1 MKKEVSRAT
10 AAALC
15 VLTAALSVNVTY
27 AVLLR
32 RQEAQFP
39 NYEANHAMFGKL
51 AEIREK
57 VADYYVGEYNA
68 QDALDMACTGY
79 MMGVGDR
86 WSGYLSKKEYEDA
99 TLSLHG
105 KSVGIGV
112 YFLYSQTENTMRAIE
127 VYRGSPAEAAGV
139 RANDLLLGANGKTL
153 AEDGYEAVYNT
164 VLGEEGEPVEITYQ
178 SAATGQ
184 THTVS
189 MVRRE
194 VETTMVSGKM
204 LDAQTEYL
212 RIYNFREHSEAQ
224 FETVLN
230 DLLAQGA
237 ERLIFDVRNDPGGS
251 VDSLCKMLDPLLPEG
266 TIMTLDSKAGKEQVY
281 ESDADALNLPMAVIV
296 NAESISAAE
305 FFAAA
310 LQEYGKAVVVGE
322 QTIGKGY
329 SQRLYPLSDGSA
341 LRLSDNTYYT
351 PQGKSLI
358 GVGVVP
364 DEVVPMDETDRQT
377 FYFLAP
383 EEDVQLAAARAALD
397 KIGSEK

>member
-15 VLTAALSVNVTY
+15 VLTAVLSVNVTY
-27 AVLLR
+27 AVMLR
-32 RQEAQFP
+32 HQEAQFP
-39 NYEANHAMFGKL
+39 DYEANHAMFGKL

-57 VADYYVGEYNA
+57 VADYYVGTYDA
-68 QDALDMACTGY
+68 QDALDMACMGY
-79 MMGVGDR
+79 MLGVGDR

-105 KSVGIGV
+105 KSVGIGA
-112 YFLYSQTENTMRAIE
+112 YFLYSPAETTMRVIE
-127 VYRGSPAEAAGV
+127 VYRGSPAEAAGLQ
-139 RANDLLLGANGKTL
+139 ANDLLLGADGKTL
-153 AEDGYEAVYNT
+153 AEDGYETVYNT
-164 VLGEEGEPVEITYQ
+164 MLGAEGEPVEITYQ
-178 SAATGQ
+178 SAANGQ
-184 THTVS
+184 IHTVS
-189 MVRRE
+189 VVRRE
-194 VETTMVSGKM
+194 VETTMVSGKL
-204 LDAQTEYL
+204 LDAQTGYI
-212 RIYNFREHSEAQ
+212 RIYNFREHSEEQ
-224 FETVLN
+224 FEAVLN

-237 ERLIFDVRNDPGGS
+237 SRLIFDVRNDPGGS
-251 VDSLCKMLDPLLPEG
+251 VDSLCKMLDPLLPAG

-281 ESDADALNLPMAVIV
+281 ESDAAALDLPMAVIV

-310 LQEYGKAVVVGE
+310 LQEYGKAVIVGE

-358 GVGVVP
+358 GVGVTP
-364 DEVVPMDETDRQT
+364 DEVVPMDEADRQA
-377 FYFLAP
+377 FYFLTP

-397 KIGSEK
+397 KIGAEK

>member
-15 VLTAALSVNVTY
+15 VLTAVLSVNVTY
-27 AVLLR
+27 AVMLR
-32 RQEAQFP
+32 HQEAQFP
-39 NYEANHAMFGKL
+39 DYEANHAMFGKL

-57 VADYYVGEYNA
+57 VADYYVGTYDA
-68 QDALDMACTGY
+68 QDALDMACMGY
-79 MMGVGDR
+79 MLGVGDR

-105 KSVGIGV
+105 KSVGIGA
-112 YFLYSQTENTMRAIE
+112 YFLYSPAETTMRVIE
-127 VYRGSPAEAAGV
+127 VYRGSPAEAAGLQ
-139 RANDLLLGANGKTL
+139 ANDLLLGADGKTL
-153 AEDGYEAVYNT
+153 AEDGYETVYNT
-164 VLGEEGEPVEITYQ
+164 MLGAEGEPVEITYQ
-178 SAATGQ
+178 SAANGQ
-184 THTVS
+184 IHTVS
-189 MVRRE
+189 VVRRE
-194 VETTMVSGKM
+194 VETTMVSGKL
-204 LDAQTEYL
+204 LDAQTGYI
-212 RIYNFREHSEAQ
+212 RIYNFREHSEEQ
-224 FETVLN
+224 FEAVLN

-237 ERLIFDVRNDPGGS
+237 SRLIFDVRNDPGGS
-251 VDSLCKMLDPLLPEG
+251 VDSLCKMLDPLLPAG

-281 ESDADALNLPMAVIV
+281 ESDAAALDLPMAVIV

-310 LQEYGKAVVVGE
+310 LQEYGKAVIVGE

-358 GVGVVP
+358 GVGVTP
-364 DEVVPMDETDRQT
+364 DEVVPMDEADRQA
-377 FYFLAP
+377 FYFRTP

-397 KIGSEK
+397 KIGAEK